1 MMLRNIF
8 RPMQSARERHE
19 SILRLL
25 YDSRALGML
34 PPILSGHVPWTA
46 ASLRPGA
53 MQVVLNDVLLG
64 RRTAVAECGSG
75 VSTLYLGH
83 VLAQQGGH
91 LWSFEHDADWC
102 ETMDG
107 LLRRESLGDTVTL
120 VHAPLETG
128 SWSAPWYSEPV
139 VDAAIAGAA
148 IDHLLVDGPP
158 SGSNG
163 PADARYPALP
173 HLLDRMAADSTVV
186 LDDALRPG
194 EQRVLSRW
202 EAESDFRFKVR
213 GISCDAAIGRRTSHL
228 TL

>member
-1 MMLRNIF
+1 MLRNVL
-8 RPMQSARERHE
+8 RPIRSARGRHE

-34 PPILSGHVPWTA
+34 PSVISGHVPWTA

-64 RRTAVAECGSG
+64 RRTAVAEFGSG

-91 LWSFEHDADWC
+91 LWSFEHDAEWC
-102 ETMDG
+102 DTMG
-107 LLRRESLGDTVTL
+107 ALLRRESLGDTVTL
-120 VHAPLETG
+120 VQAPLEAG
-128 SWSAPWYSEPV
+128 SWSVPWYSASV
-139 VDAAIAGAA
+139 VDAAIAGVA

-163 PADARYPALP
+163 PVDARYPALP
-173 HLLDRMAADSTVV
+173 HLLDRMTSDSTVV

-194 EQRVLSRW
+194 ERAILGRW

-213 GISCDAAIGRRTSHL
+213 GISCDAAIGRRIAHL